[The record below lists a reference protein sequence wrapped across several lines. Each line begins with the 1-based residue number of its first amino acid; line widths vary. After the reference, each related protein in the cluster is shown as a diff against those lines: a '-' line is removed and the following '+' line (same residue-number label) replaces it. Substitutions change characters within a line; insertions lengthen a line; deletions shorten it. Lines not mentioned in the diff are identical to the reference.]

1 MMNVPWTDTRKAEAA
16 KLWNDGFSSRQIA
29 MQFCVSRNSVIGVA
43 HRNPDLFLPKTAGNQ
58 KRPSRAKPEPRM
70 YVRQLFKPKIA
81 LPKFE
86 TLSEAPVSLRRTVQ
100 QIGDYECRAP
110 TAGEGASM
118 EMCGH
123 PALKIHRYCAFHQV
137 ALHGVGTISERRA
150 A

>member
-1 MMNVPWTDTRKAEAA
+1 MQRPPWTDTRKAEAA
-16 KLWNDGFSSRQIA
+16 KLWNEGFSSRQIA

-43 HRNPDLFLPKTAGNQ
+43 HRNPDLFHPKAVGHQN
-58 KRPSRAKPEPRM
+58 RPSRAKAEPRG
-70 YVRQLFKPKIA
+70 YVRQLFKPKIV

-86 TLSEAPVSLRRTVQ
+86 ATDAPTSLRKTII
-100 QIGDYECRAP
+100 QIADMECRAV
-110 TAGEGASM
+110 TGGEGVGL

-137 ALHGVGTISERRA
+137 TLHGQGTISERRA